1 MFGTM
6 KVIVIYNKVFFIYKS
21 TNRIAPIIMYMSDKP
36 TNPLGLNWVTRKVYY
51 LSVAWFKY
59 DSVGI
64 FSSLILKWNFF
75 SNTFSFSWPKQKNRV
90 GFDPGSAAE
99 VFESV
104 LVTSK
109 FSGSSP
115 VLGFGPILV
124 RGFLVVFLHFII
136 FGDFN

>member
-36 TNPLGLNWVTRKVYY
+36 TNLLGLNWVTRKVYY

-75 SNTFSFSWPKQKNRV
+75 SNTFSFSWPKK
-90 GFDPGSAAE
+90 
-99 VFESV
+99 VFFFGLGQDLVRSSPRFWSDYGPWIPSCV
-104 LVTSK
+104 LVYM
-109 FSGSSP
+109 
-115 VLGFGPILV
+115 VIL
-124 RGFLVVFLHFII
+124 IKNY
-136 FGDFN
+136 GD

>member
-75 SNTFSFSWPKQKNRV
+75 SNTFSFSWPKKMFRV
-90 GFDPGSAAE
+90 GFDAGSGLN
-99 VFESV
+99 
-104 LVTSK
+104 LVQD
-109 FSGSSP
+109 
-115 VLGFGPILV
+115 FGPILV
-124 RGFLVVFLHFII
+124 RGFLVVFCILLYMVILI
-136 FGDFN
+136 KNYGD

>member
-75 SNTFSFSWPKQKNRV
+75 SNTFSFSWPKQKI
-90 GFDPGSAAE
+90 GLGSIRGRAE
-99 VFESV
+99 GFESV

-124 RGFLVVFLHFII
+124 RRFLVVFLHFII